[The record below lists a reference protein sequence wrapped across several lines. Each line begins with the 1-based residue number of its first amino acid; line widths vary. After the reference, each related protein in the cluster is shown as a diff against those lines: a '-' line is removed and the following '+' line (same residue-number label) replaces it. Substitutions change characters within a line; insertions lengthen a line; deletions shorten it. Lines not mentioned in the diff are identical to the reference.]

1 MIRQL
6 AAILCPILMI
16 CRTGSADPA
25 ATGSNAPN
33 PPLAPAAALASFELE
48 PGLAVELV
56 AAEPLVASPCAVAWD
71 ERGRM
76 YVAENRGYPVGG
88 PGGSRVGSVALLED
102 TNADGLPDK
111 RSDFATGLA
120 FPNGVL
126 PWRGGL
132 IVTDAPDVLYLKDT
146 DNDGKADVRDVLLT
160 GFSTSGSTQLRVND
174 PTLGP
179 DGWVYLAGG
188 LVGGKVRSPKHP
200 DKVVDTARHDV
211 SSAPTPAR
219 SSSSTARPST
229 ASPSTTPATASCA
242 TTACRCSTRRCPPA
256 TSPATRTSPRPAS
269 CTTAPS
275 SSAT

>member
-1 MIRQL
+1 
-6 AAILCPILMI
+6 MI
-16 CRTGSADPA
+16 CRGGFGDQA
-25 ATGSNAPN
+25 ATGSNRRARRSIPRPRWRRSSWSRGWRWN
-33 PPLAPAAALASFELE
+33 SS
-48 PGLAVELV
+48 
-56 AAEPLVASPCAVAWD
+56 AAEPLVASPCAIAWD

-76 YVAENRGYPVGG
+76 YVAENRGYPIGG
-88 PGGSRVGSVALLED
+88 PGGTRVGSVALLED

-111 RSDFATGLA
+111 RTDFATGLA

-146 DNDGKADVRDVLLT
+146 DNDGKADVREVLLT

-188 LVGGKVRSPKHP
+188 LVGGNVHSPKHP

-211 SSAPTPAR
+211 QVPPRHRRDRARRRQGPVRPHLRRRRPPLRLLQPRAGAARAAARALPRPQPA
-219 SSSSTARPST
+219 
-229 ASPSTTPATASCA
+229 
-242 TTACRCSTRRCPPA
+242 
-256 TSPATRTSPRPAS
+256 TSPRPAS

-275 SSAT
+275 SCAT